1 MFWITFFVSGLTVAS
16 IPWIASHFSNR
27 ISGYI
32 VLIPVMMTLSLIVQY
47 LSHGPEATTEM
58 INSTLIALPT
68 LLVFGLI
75 AIFMIKQNFS
85 LPLIVIFS
93 IAGWLITVLIINNL
107 VTK

>member
-27 ISGYI
+27 IAGYI
-32 VLIPVMMTLSLIVQY
+32 VLVPVMMTLSLVVQY
-47 LSHGPEATTEM
+47 LSHGPRATTEM
-58 INSTLIALPT
+58 LNSTLLALPT
-68 LLVFGLI
+68 LLVFCLL
-75 AIFMIKQNFS
+75 ATFLIKQNFS

-93 IAGWLITVLIINNL
+93 IAGWLISVLAINSL